1 MKDGWMLRFARIALL
16 ATLAAPFACA
26 QFTPP
31 ESAFSVPQAQLIQPE
46 ALNHMLQSARP
57 EKPLV
62 LQVGSHVLFA
72 EAHIPG
78 AEYIGPGSQPAGLQ
92 VLQSRV
98 SSLSRNRFIVLY
110 CGCCPWQRCPN
121 VAPAFAKLREM
132 GFSNVKVLYLTDN
145 FGADWAAKGYPVEQG
160 R

>member
-1 MKDGWMLRFARIALL
+1 MKDGWMLRSARIALL

-26 QFTPP
+26 QFTPA
-31 ESAFSVPQAQLIQPE
+31 ESAFSIPQAQLIQPE

-78 AEYIGPGSQPAGLQ
+78 SEYVGPGSQPAGLQ
-92 VLQSRV
+92 ALQSRV
-98 SSLSRNRFIVLY
+98 DSLPRARLIVLY
-110 CGCCPWQRCPN
+110 L
-121 VAPAFAKLREM
+121 A
-132 GFSNVKVLYLTDN
+132 DN
-145 FGADWAAKGYPVEQG
+145 FGADWAAKGYPVEQS

>member
-1 MKDGWMLRFARIALL
+1 M
-16 ATLAAPFACA
+16 
-26 QFTPP
+26 
-31 ESAFSVPQAQLIQPE
+31 PQTQLIQPE
-46 ALNHMLQSARP
+46 ALNRLLQSARS

-62 LQVGSHVLFA
+62 LQVGSHILFA
-72 EAHIPG
+72 ESHIPG

-98 SSLSRNRFIVLY
+98 SSLPRNRFIVLY

-132 GFSNVKVLYLTDN
+132 GFSNVNVLYLTDN
-145 FGADWAAKGYPVEQG
+145 FGADWAAKGYQVERG